1 MRRSAVDFYQC
12 PYTGSPLRLEA
23 AAGEAVAVGRLVGSD
38 ARQFEIVD
46 GIPRLFDPAAEKLG
60 EEERREH
67 AYYQEAARTYDA
79 VMDWVFRS
87 FYEDEDTVRGRM
99 IDLLELK
106 PGARVLETG
115 AGTCRDT
122 VHLARRVGPGGTV
135 FVQDLSAAM
144 LAVGRERMAASGSDR
159 TEFFVGNAAH
169 LPFPD
174 GTFDAAF
181 HFGGINLFT
190 DQARAIAEMARVVR
204 VGGKV
209 VFGDEGVAPWL
220 RDKPHGQ
227 ILMNSNRLYKYSPP
241 IGCLPEAARDTCV
254 RWFLGNAYYTIDFR
268 VGDGPPKLDLDL
280 PILGARGG
288 THRTRFYGV
297 LEGVTPEAKAMA
309 ERAARASGLSV
320 HEWLD
325 RAVRAAAA
333 T

>member
-1 MRRSAVDFYQC
+1 MRRSAANFYRC
-12 PYTGSPLRLEA
+12 PYTGGPLRLEA
-23 AAGEAVAVGRLVGSD
+23 GVGESVVTGRLVAPDGRGFD
-38 ARQFEIVD
+38 LID
-46 GIPRLFDPAAEKLG
+46 GIPQLLDPAAETLG
-60 EEERREH
+60 DEERREH
-67 AYYQEAARTYDA
+67 AYYQDAARTYDA
-79 VMDWVFRS
+79 IMDWVFRS
-87 FYEDEDTVRGRM
+87 FYEDEAAVRSRM
-99 IDLLELK
+99 IDLLELE

-115 AGTCRDT
+115 AGTCRDS
-122 VHLARRVGPGGTV
+122 VHLARRVGPHGSV

-144 LAVGRERMAASGSDR
+144 LAVGRERMAAAGLGQA
-159 TEFFVGNAAH
+159 EFFVGNAAH

-227 ILMNSNRLYKYSPP
+227 ILMNSNRLYKYNPP
-241 IGCLPEAARDTCV
+241 IDRLPECAEDACV

-288 THRTRFYGV
+288 THRTRFYGA
-297 LEGVTPEAKAMA
+297 LEGVTPDAKAMA
-309 ERAARASGLSV
+309 ERAARATGLSV

-325 RAVRAAAA
+325 RAVRAAA
-333 T
+333 TS

>member
-1 MRRSAVDFYQC
+1 MRRSATDFYRC
-12 PYTGSPLRLEA
+12 PYTGGSLRLET
-23 AAGEAVAVGRLVGSD
+23 AAGDHVLAGRLIAPGG
-38 ARQFEIVD
+38 RRFEIVD
-46 GIPRLFDPAAEKLG
+46 GIPHLFDPAAETLG
-60 EEERREH
+60 DDERREH

-87 FYEDEDTVRGRM
+87 FYEDEDTVRSRM
-99 IDLLELK
+99 IDLLDLK

-115 AGTCRDT
+115 AGTCRDS
-122 VHLARRVGPGGTV
+122 VHLTQRVGPHGTV
-135 FVQDLSAAM
+135 YIQDLSAAM
-144 LAVGRERMAASGSDR
+144 LAVGRERMAAAGFGQA
-159 TEFFVGNAAH
+159 EFFVGNAAH

-190 DQARAIAEMARVVR
+190 DQARAIAETARVVR

-220 RDKPHGQ
+220 RDQPHGQ
-227 ILMNSNRLYKYSPP
+227 ILMNSNRLYKYNPP
-241 IGCLPEAARDTCV
+241 IDRLPECAQDVCV

-288 THRTRFYGV
+288 THRTRFYGA
-297 LEGVTPEAKAMA
+297 LEGVTLETKAMA
-309 ERAARASGLSV
+309 ERAARANGLSV

-325 RAVRAAAA
+325 RTVRAAAA